1 MNTCIFIGN
10 LTREPE
16 LRVSQAGTSVCTFT
30 IAVNRPKDQNGES
43 KADFIPVKCF
53 KNRADSCQ
61 RYLHKGS
68 KVSVK
73 GTLQTYTYQAQDGSR
88 RNGFEIVVGN
98 DGEISFLP
106 SAQRSDGG
114 GYSAPA
120 QSSSGGGYPA
130 SDSGFTQVDDDEL
143 PF

>member
-10 LTREPE
+10 LTRDPE
-16 LRVSQAGTSVCTFT
+16 LRVTQSGTSVCSFS

-68 KVSVK
+68 KVAVK
-73 GTLQTYTYQAQDGSR
+73 GALQTYTYQAQDGSKR
-88 RNGFEIVVGN
+88 SGFEIFVGN
-98 DGEISFLP
+98 DGEITFLP

-114 GYSAPA
+114 ADTSYT
-120 QSSSGGGYPA
+120 QPA
-130 SDSGFTQVDDDEL
+130 SGQDKGFTQVYDEEL

>member
-16 LRVSQAGTSVCTFT
+16 LRVSQTGSSICTFT

-43 KADFIPVKCF
+43 KPDYIPVKCF
-53 KNRADSCQ
+53 KNRAESCQ
-61 RYLHKGS
+61 RYLRKGS

-73 GTLQTYTYQAQDGSR
+73 GMLQTYTYQTQDGGK

-98 DGEISFLP
+98 DGEITFLP
-106 SAQRSDGG
+106 SAQHGDGANAASSPSG
-114 GYSAPA
+114 SPQPDESGY
-120 QSSSGGGYPA
+120 
-130 SDSGFTQVDDDEL
+130 TQVDDNEL